1 MNTQPEAHKRGYYGV
16 VLVVGVALSVA
27 GNALHA
33 SAVTD
38 GSTLAAVGAA
48 VFPVLLLMMTELTM
62 LTAKRFAGW
71 VRGVTAGLAAVVAV
85 ISFAISYEALA
96 YAARELF
103 GIGALLS
110 WLAPLTVDLPI
121 IAATLAL
128 WAASDLI
135 RRDRA
140 AVDGVVAPVAID
152 ELSTTTVDD
161 DAQLA
166 DGSVDDG
173 LRLPS
178 TAAASGL
185 STTVDDEGVDTSVD
199 GAVIDGRDLPTA
211 VDGPVVDASA
221 QVSTVVD
228 DALAVVDDDP
238 RPVGEVV
245 DGRQIPL
252 STVDDGA
259 GHAVVDNADDGFP
272 AVVDDSGR
280 SSTPSLTVGDG
291 SLAVAVV
298 DATRTK
304 VAVDDVAR
312 VLALRREGQSM
323 AGIAEAVGIGSHST
337 VSGLVKAAVRI
348 DPDYAAALAGTTKP
362 ALTAVR

>member
-103 GIGALLS
+103 GIGEMLS

-135 RRDRA
+135 RRARA
-140 AVDGVVAPVAID
+140 KDPVVGEPSTTGWLVDQPAAGVVADQPADHEGLATTTTGSVADPVVVVGDPGAAPQVNEVAVVESTSHDEAAITHVGD
-152 ELSTTTVDD
+152 QPVVVESPTAVESTTPVVAVTTQSVVVDSTTTDSTIPAHDEPTTTVAEIIHAETGTTKPVEAVAAVLRLAESGESQRAIAAEVGVDRSLVRKWI
-161 DAQLA
+161 AAA
-166 DGSVDDG
+166 DGH
-173 LRLPS
+173 
-178 TAAASGL
+178 
-185 STTVDDEGVDTSVD
+185 
-199 GAVIDGRDLPTA
+199 
-211 VDGPVVDASA
+211 
-221 QVSTVVD
+221 Q
-228 DALAVVDDDP
+228 
-238 RPVGEVV
+238 
-245 DGRQIPL
+245 
-252 STVDDGA
+252 
-259 GHAVVDNADDGFP
+259 
-272 AVVDDSGR
+272 
-280 SSTPSLTVGDG
+280 
-291 SLAVAVV
+291 
-298 DATRTK
+298 
-304 VAVDDVAR
+304 
-312 VLALRREGQSM
+312 
-323 AGIAEAVGIGSHST
+323 
-337 VSGLVKAAVRI
+337 
-348 DPDYAAALAGTTKP
+348 KP